1 MKKIFYY
8 DTVIGKIGIAENN
21 GKISDITFFDMN
33 YDVEETELI
42 KTAKKELDEYFD
54 GRRRDFDFPTENI
67 GTEFQMKVWNALR
80 NIPYGKTA
88 TYGEIAMAVG
98 NPKGCRAVGGANNK
112 NKIAIVYPCHRVVGS
127 DGSLTGYAGG
137 LDVKKKLL
145 DLEMRYSNHRQKVI
159 IGVDVGGTAIKIGLF
174 TYTGELISK
183 DEIKTR
189 QDNNCGYVLSDTAVQ
204 IKKML
209 NANNIEKA
217 DVEGIGIGIPGPV
230 VNGKVKHSVNL
241 HWKNEV
247 DVSAILEGLTGFKT
261 VVLNDANAAGLGEA
275 WMGSGKDRG
284 SMVLVTIGTGIGG
297 AVVING
303 NVLVGFNGAGGEI
316 GHITV
321 ESESDRLCNCGRKGC
336 LENYASAT
344 GIVRT
349 VLELIN
355 SGGEGSSLANKKNIS
370 AKDVF
375 NEAKNGDK
383 TALEAIDVFGR
394 YLGRALANI
403 AVTVDPE
410 MIVLAGGVAKA
421 GSIVRDVVEKYY
433 REYAFKTVKNTEIE
447 LAKLQNDAGMYG
459 AARAVLNIR

>member
-1 MKKIFYY
+1 M
-8 DTVIGKIGIAENN
+8 
-21 GKISDITFFDMN
+21 
-33 YDVEETELI
+33 
-42 KTAKKELDEYFD
+42 
-54 GRRRDFDFPTENI
+54 
-67 GTEFQMKVWNALR
+67 
-80 NIPYGKTA
+80 
-88 TYGEIAMAVG
+88 
-98 NPKGCRAVGGANNK
+98 
-112 NKIAIVYPCHRVVGS
+112 
-127 DGSLTGYAGG
+127 
-137 LDVKKKLL
+137 
-145 DLEMRYSNHRQKVI
+145 
-159 IGVDVGGTAIKIGLF
+159 F

-433 REYAFKTVKNTEIE
+433 REYAFKTVKDIKIE